1 MTRLIS
7 ILFMLLFIVSCSNS
21 DPRFDSLEEHV
32 DYLIEQNRYEE
43 AIERIHSEAD
53 TGPTRNRLLEKA
65 HLNYGFYNMNTFDGE
80 EMRTRMNEALRQFI
94 EVLRINPENEEAR
107 TRIDQILQV
116 YDTMPD
122 RQPEPDVLNSLEEI
136 GYNR

>member
-32 DYLIEQNRYEE
+32 DHLIEQNRYEE

-53 TGPTRNRLLEKA
+53 AEPTRNRLLEKA

-136 GYNR
+136 GYNQ

>member
-7 ILFMLLFIVSCSNS
+7 TLFLLFFIISCSNS
-21 DPRFDSLEEHV
+21 DTQFDTLEEHV
-32 DYLIEQNRYEE
+32 DHLIEENRYEE
-43 AIERIHSEAD
+43 AIEQIHSEAD
-53 TGPTRNRLLEKA
+53 AGPTRDRLLEKA

-80 EMRTRMNEALRQFI
+80 EMRTRMNDALRQFI
-94 EVLRINPENEEAR
+94 EVLRINPENAEAR
-107 TRIDQILQV
+107 TRIEQILQV

-122 RQPEPDVLNSLEEI
+122 REPEPDVLNSLEEI